1 MFESLLANL
10 LDKYASQYLE
20 GIDSKSAN
28 LSIWKGDVSLRNLK
42 VKTSA
47 FDELKL
53 PVTVRYGYLEELTL
67 KIPWKDLKTKPVN
80 VILKGL
86 YVVLAP
92 VAQDCLM
99 SSSPDELQE
108 ALRKKARSAVDNL
121 IKSEVAQK
129 IPGFTERLLARIL
142 DNIQIQFER
151 IHISYIDTTVAS
163 GKLSFGITVQGFTAK
178 SADASGREAFVHESR
193 ILRKR
198 VDLRCLS
205 VYCNPG
211 YDVLQKVNFNHPF
224 ISTKAAQDAANSYLQ
239 QLIATSADDASPVAK
254 HILLPL
260 STVTMIEINKSDEP
274 DAKIPKYSVALNV
287 PKIELRFSN
296 SQLNGLSEVAALL
309 AQRSR
314 IQFYRSYR
322 VPFRPIVKESD
333 WFSKERVVPPTA
345 AQKWRF
351 ACDAIV
357 AELHQMQRLNRFSAT
372 RFMSIMRNISRYK
385 QLCCIPSKI
394 LKPHEIEEM
403 QRIDVLIPI
412 DFLRI
417 VRCKTVPELIARNA
431 AASDQVSTTSS
442 SQGDKKKKGWLRGWF
457 SKNEKELSKGQDIGA
472 GSEASFGL
480 GLSASEEQQLLD
492 TIDTTDAELGSQG
505 TPVLNAAEW
514 VKMKLSL
521 SVGELSILLLESR
534 SGNSGNTLGQFTLS
548 SVNAMYR
555 VRPSGWGLDADMR
568 DLTLSDLITYN
579 VGRTSFPYILKR
591 APSVKDDEV
600 LLSLNVE
607 SNPSDGSC
615 AMSVTARAQPLTIVY
630 HQEYIAALQ
639 AIFAA
644 VPPSNLL
651 VPVSDRLRATPKSS
665 SATNMRRARSIVAS
679 ATVLDVDLAAPI
691 ILVPQNGFLISAHS
705 SALLVLSLGRFQLST
720 FPVSSLKREE
730 LSNEPQAVESLCSAA
745 ELTCES
751 LADNPECLTCESIPP
766 AVACVYDR
774 MLLKVTGLK
783 SLMCSVA
790 DSWWDAAA
798 VASGGWEFVLPINID
813 IAVLKLVCTSPLAV
827 PLRVAIAIQKV
838 QLNISRSN
846 YMALFKIIDVFKS
859 NKSQD
864 NSQSGSQ
871 QAEIEAEAIN
881 TGQSNELAHAPV
893 PVDGNS
899 MENSHST
906 QDKVAAM
913 SVTVSSKKLA
923 IAMFCSDGSFNF
935 SNCVPALALT
945 DISIEGLYASY
956 RSMPSGSSTVASTI
970 DSFFISD
977 VRTSRTVAPC
987 FRQLLRLVRLHADR
1001 PALSVIYDTNAPNKI
1016 TTTNVSLH
1024 NLEILLISE
1033 PLALVAAVFVASK
1046 SEPGSVNPS
1055 KSNAPVSGSN
1065 SAQVKQSG
1073 SPSSSTWTS
1082 EMNIFVINPNVA
1094 LISNPTDPASPRLNL
1109 NLSLMYHADSS
1120 VQNSSTRMCVQ
1131 ELNILRSV
1139 EGKTQADWDR
1149 LLEPASVTVE
1159 IAAAPVLKNM
1169 TVLVK
1174 TLAFKV
1180 SYADIRMLYSSYL
1193 TASKTF
1199 SGLCSCAFLLRDLK
1213 FTFRQMPCL
1222 LRTLVFLLITRKFHK
1237 EKMSIQHYHNCVPSI
1252 MTAEVKAMPM
1262 PLKIFQRSQRMM
1274 MSRFLPEVVLSLSD
1288 KYFAYLSNST
1298 NFT

>member
-42 VKTSA
+42 VKTNA

-80 VILKGL
+80 IILKGL

-99 SSSPDELQE
+99 SSSPDELAE

-151 IHISYIDTTVAS
+151 IHISYVDTTVAS
-163 GKLSFGITVQGFTAK
+163 GRLSFGITVQGFTAK

-211 YDVLQKVNFNHPF
+211 YDILQRINFNQPS
-224 ISTKAAQDAANSYLQ
+224 IGSKAAQDAANSYLQ
-239 QLIATSADDASPVAK
+239 QLIATSAEDASPLAK
-254 HILLPL
+254 HMLLPL
-260 STVTMIEINKSDEP
+260 STVTIIEINKSDEP

-287 PKIELRFSN
+287 PKIELRLSN

-322 VPFRPIVKESD
+322 QPFRPIVKELD
-333 WFSKERVVPPTA
+333 WFSKERVAPPTA
-345 AQKWRF
+345 AQRWRF

-357 AELHQMQRLNRFSAT
+357 SELHELNRLNRFSAA
-372 RFMSIMRNISRYK
+372 RFMNIMRNISRYK
-385 QLCCIPSKI
+385 QLCCIPTKL
-394 LKPHEIEEM
+394 LKPIEIEEM

-417 VRCKTVPELIARNA
+417 VRSKTVPDLIARYA
-431 AASDQVSTTSS
+431 AASDQLSTASN

-457 SKNEKELSKGQDIGA
+457 SKDPKESPKGQDAA
-472 GSEASFGL
+472 GGGGEASFGL

-492 TIDTTDAELGSQG
+492 TIDTTDAELGAQG
-505 TPVLNAAEW
+505 TPVHNAAEW
-514 VKMKLSL
+514 IKMKLSL
-521 SVGELSILLLESR
+521 SVGELSIMLLESR
-534 SGNSGNTLGQFTLS
+534 SGNTGNTLGQFTLS
-548 SVNAMYR
+548 SVNAVYR
-555 VRPSGWGLDADMR
+555 VRPAGWGLDADMR
-568 DLTLSDLITYN
+568 DLTLSDLTTYD
-579 VGRTSFPYILKR
+579 VGRTSFPYIIKR
-591 APSVKDDEV
+591 APSVKDDDV
-600 LLSLNVE
+600 LLSLHVE
-607 SNPSDGSC
+607 CNPPDGSC
-615 AMSVTARAQPLTIVY
+615 AMSVSARAQPLTIVY
-630 HQEYIAALQ
+630 HKEYIAALQ
-639 AIFAA
+639 SIFAV

-665 SATNMRRARSIVAS
+665 SAANMRVARSIVAS
-679 ATVLDVDLAAPI
+679 ATILDVDLAAPI
-691 ILVPQNGFLISAHS
+691 ILVPQNGFLISPCS
-705 SALLVLSLGRFQLST
+705 SALLVVSLGRFQLST

-730 LSNEPQAVESLCSAA
+730 LTNDMNAVENMCSAA

-751 LADNPECLTCESIPP
+751 LAGNPECLTCEAIPP
-766 AVACVYDR
+766 SIACVYDR
-774 MLLKVTGLK
+774 MVLKVTGLK

-790 DSWWDAAA
+790 DKWWDAAA
-798 VASGGWEFVLPINID
+798 IAAGGWEFVLPINID
-813 IAVLKLVCTSPLAV
+813 IAVLKLVCTSPLAA
-827 PLRVAIAIQKV
+827 PLRVAIAIQNI
-838 QLNISRSN
+838 QLNISRNN
-846 YMALFKIIDVFKS
+846 YMALFKIIDVFKAS
-859 NKSQD
+859 ND
-864 NSQSGSQ
+864 PGSTHSNGQ
-871 QAEIEAEAIN
+871 HTDIEAAASTADISTEVGRVSVSAN
-881 TGQSNELAHAPV
+881 ASSLEESNSSGQE
-893 PVDGNS
+893 
-899 MENSHST
+899 
-906 QDKVAAM
+906 KIAAM
-913 SVTVSSKKLA
+913 SITVSSKKLA

-945 DISIEGLYASY
+945 NISIEGLYASY
-956 RSMPSGSSTVASTI
+956 RSMPSGSSSVAATI
-970 DSFFISD
+970 GSFFIYD
-977 VRTSRTVAPC
+977 VRTSRPVAPC
-987 FRQLLRLVRLHADR
+987 FRQLLRLVCLQGDQ
-1001 PALSVIYDTNAPNKI
+1001 PAFSVIYDTNALNKV

-1033 PLALVAAVFVASK
+1033 PLALVAAIFVASK
-1046 SEPGSVNPS
+1046 AEPTSANR
-1055 KSNAPVSGSN
+1055 SN
-1065 SAQVKQSG
+1065 SHTSGNSTANAGHVKQAST
-1073 SPSSSTWTS
+1073 SASSWTS
-1082 EMNIFVINPNVA
+1082 EMNIFVINPNIA
-1094 LISNPTDPASPRLNL
+1094 LISNPADPASPRLNL

-1120 VQNSSTRMCVQ
+1120 DGSSSTRMCVQ

-1139 EGKTQADWDR
+1139 QGKAQADWDR
-1149 LLEPASVTVE
+1149 LLEPASVTIE
-1159 IAAAPVLKNM
+1159 IAAAPVFKNM
-1169 TVLVK
+1169 TILVK
-1174 TLAFKV
+1174 ALAFKV
-1180 SYADIRMLYSSYL
+1180 SYADIRMLYSTYL

-1199 SGLCSCAFLLRDLK
+1199 SGVCLSGLLRFLHSL
-1213 FTFRQMPCL
+1213 FRQMPCQFQTPL
-1222 LRTLVFLLITRKFHK
+1222 FLLI
-1237 EKMSIQHYHNCVPSI
+1237 I
-1252 MTAEVKAMPM
+1252 
-1262 PLKIFQRSQRMM
+1262 
-1274 MSRFLPEVVLSLSD
+1274 
-1288 KYFAYLSNST
+1288 
-1298 NFT
+1298 

>member
-42 VKTSA
+42 VKTNA
-47 FDELKL
+47 FDDLKL

-86 YVVLAP
+86 FVVLAP
-92 VAQDCLM
+92 VAQDCLL
-99 SSSPDELQE
+99 SSSPDDLKE
-108 ALRKKARSAVDNL
+108 ALRQKARSAVDNL

-151 IHISYIDTTVAS
+151 IHISYVDTTVAS

-205 VYCNPG
+205 VYCNPV
-211 YDVLQKVNFNHPF
+211 YDILQKINFNQPL

-239 QLIATSADDASPVAK
+239 QLIATSADDASPLAK

-260 STVTMIEINKSDEP
+260 STVTIIEINKSDEP

-287 PKIELRFSN
+287 PKIELRISN
-296 SQLNGLSEVAALL
+296 SQINGLSEVAALL

-322 VPFRPIVKESD
+322 VPFRPIVKELD
-333 WFSKERVVPPTA
+333 WFSKERLAPPTA
-345 AQKWRF
+345 AQRWRF

-357 AELHQMQRLNRFSAT
+357 AELHLMQRLNRFSAT
-372 RFMSIMRNISRYK
+372 RFMSIMRNINRYK
-385 QLCCIPSKI
+385 QLCCIPSKL
-394 LKPHEIEEM
+394 LKPSEVEEM
-403 QRIDVLIPI
+403 QRIDILIPI

-417 VRCKTVPELIARNA
+417 VRCKTVPDLIARSA
-431 AASDQVSTTSS
+431 AASDQVSATSN
-442 SQGDKKKKGWLRGWF
+442 SQSDKKKKGWLRGWF
-457 SKNEKELSKGQDIGA
+457 SKNEKESPKGQDAGA

-480 GLSASEEQQLLD
+480 GLSAFEERQLLD
-492 TIDTTDAELGSQG
+492 TIDTTDAELGAQG

-514 VKMKLSL
+514 TKMKLSL

-534 SGNSGNTLGQFTLS
+534 SGNTGNTLGQFTLS
-548 SVNAMYR
+548 SVNAVYR
-555 VRPSGWGLDADMR
+555 VRPSGWGLDAEMR
-568 DLTLSDLITYN
+568 DLTLSDLTTYD
-579 VGRTSFPYILKR
+579 VGRTSFPYIIKR

-607 SNPSDGSC
+607 CNPPDGSC
-615 AMSVTARAQPLTIVY
+615 AMTVSARAQPLTIVY

-639 AIFAA
+639 AIFAVA
-644 VPPSNLL
+644 SPSNLL
-651 VPVSDRLRATPKSS
+651 VPVSDRLRAAPKSS
-665 SATNMRRARSIVAS
+665 SATNIRRARAIVAS

-691 ILVPQNGFLISAHS
+691 ILIPQNGFLISARS
-705 SALLVLSLGRFQLST
+705 SALLVLSLGRFQLAT
-720 FPVSSLKREE
+720 FPVPASKREE
-730 LSNEPQAVESLCSAA
+730 LSNEPQAAENMCSAA
-745 ELTCES
+745 EMSCES
-751 LADNPECLTCESIPP
+751 LTDNPECFTCESIPP

-783 SLMCSVA
+783 SLMCSVS
-790 DSWWDAAA
+790 DTWWDAAA
-798 VASGGWEFVLPINID
+798 VAIGGWEFVLPINID

-827 PLRVAIAIQKV
+827 PLRVAIAIQNV
-838 QLNISRSN
+838 QLNISRNN

-859 NKSQD
+859 NKARDS
-864 NSQSGSQ
+864 NQ
-871 QAEIEAEAIN
+871 QAEVEAAAIN
-881 TGQSNELAHAPV
+881 AGQSIEVVHSPV
-893 PVDGNS
+893 SVDISSSEDSNS
-899 MENSHST
+899 A

-913 SVTVSSKKLA
+913 TVIVSSKKLA

-945 DISIEGLYASY
+945 DISIEGFYASY
-956 RSMPSGSSTVASTI
+956 RSMPSGSSTVTSTI
-970 DSFFISD
+970 GSFFISD
-977 VRTSRTVAPC
+977 VRISRTVAPC
-987 FRQLLRLVRLHADR
+987 FRQLLRLVRLHENR
-1001 PALSVIYDTNAPNKI
+1001 PALSLIYDTNTQSRI

-1033 PLALVAAVFVASK
+1033 PLALVAAIFVASK
-1046 SEPGSVNPS
+1046 SEPTANPS
-1055 KSNAPVSGSN
+1055 KSNASANNSSN
-1065 SAQVKQSG
+1065 VAQVDEAVISA
-1073 SPSSSTWTS
+1073 SAWTS

-1109 NLSLMYHADSS
+1109 NLSLMYHADSLLG
-1120 VQNSSTRMCVQ
+1120 NSSTRMCVQ

-1139 EGKTQADWDR
+1139 EGKAQVDWDR
-1149 LLEPASVTVE
+1149 LLEPSSVTIE
-1159 IAAAPVLKNM
+1159 IAATPVLKNM

-1174 TLAFKV
+1174 ALQFKV

-1193 TASKTF
+1193 IASKTF
-1199 SGLCSCAFLLRDLK
+1199 SGLFLCLFFAERLS
-1213 FTFRQMPCL
+1213 FTFQQKLCL
-1222 LRTLVFLLITRKFHK
+1222 LRTLPFLLIL
-1237 EKMSIQHYHNCVPSI
+1237 
-1252 MTAEVKAMPM
+1252 
-1262 PLKIFQRSQRMM
+1262 LKQCQQQMM
-1274 MSRFLPEVVLSLSD
+1274 LTLR
-1288 KYFAYLSNST
+1288 YRN
-1298 NFT
+1298 

>member
-53 PVTVRYGYLEELTL
+53 PVTVLYGYLEELTL
-67 KIPWKDLKTKPVN
+67 QIPWKDLKTKPVN

-92 VAQDCLM
+92 VPQDCLM

-151 IHISYIDTTVAS
+151 IHISYVDKTVAS

-211 YDVLQKVNFNHPF
+211 YDILQKINLNQPF
-224 ISTKAAQDAANSYLQ
+224 ISAKSAQDAANSYLQ
-239 QLIATSADDASPVAK
+239 QLIATSADHASPLAK

-260 STVTMIEINKSDEP
+260 STVTVIEINKNDEP
-274 DAKIPKYSVALNV
+274 DAKIPKYSVVLNV
-287 PKIELRFSN
+287 PKIELRISN
-296 SQLNGLSEVAALL
+296 AQLNGLSEVAALL

-322 VPFRPIVKESD
+322 VPFRPIVKDSD
-333 WFSKERVVPPTA
+333 RFSKERGVLPTA

-351 ACDAIV
+351 ACDAVV
-357 AELHQMQRLNRFSAT
+357 AELHQMQRLNRFSAA

-385 QLCCIPSKI
+385 QLCCIPSKL
-394 LKPHEIEEM
+394 LKPNEIEEM

-417 VRCKTVPELIARNA
+417 VRCKTVPDLIARSA
-431 AASDQVSTTSS
+431 AASDQVSTCSS
-442 SQGDKKKKGWLRGWF
+442 SQGEKKKKGWLRGWF
-457 SKNEKELSKGQDIGA
+457 SKNEKEPLKGQDTVTG
-472 GSEASFGL
+472 GEASFGL
-480 GLSASEEQQLLD
+480 GLSASEERQLLD
-492 TIDTTDAELGSQG
+492 TIDTSDAELGAQG

-521 SVGELSILLLESR
+521 AIGELSILLQESR
-534 SGNSGNTLGQFTLS
+534 SGNTGNALGQFTLS
-548 SVNAMYR
+548 SVNAVYR
-555 VRPSGWGLDADMR
+555 VRPSGWGLNADMR
-568 DLTLSDLITYN
+568 DLTLSDLIIYD
-579 VGRTSFPYILKR
+579 VGRTSFPHIIKR
-591 APSVKDDEV
+591 APSVKDNDV
-600 LLSLNVE
+600 LLSLHVE
-607 SNPSDGSC
+607 CNPPDGSC
-615 AMSVTARAQPLTIVY
+615 AMTVSACAQPLTIVY

-639 AIFAA
+639 AIFAVA
-644 VPPSNLL
+644 PPSNLL
-651 VPVSDRLRATPKSS
+651 VPVSNTLKAAPKSS
-665 SATNMRRARSIVAS
+665 SAANIRRARLIVAS
-679 ATVLDVDLAAPI
+679 ATALDIDLAAPI
-691 ILVPQNGFLISAHS
+691 ILVPQNGFLVSDRS
-705 SALLVLSLGRFQLST
+705 SALLVLALGRFQLTT
-720 FPVSSLKREE
+720 FLVSSLKREE
-730 LSNEPQAVESLCSAA
+730 LSNEPQALENMCCAA
-745 ELTCES
+745 ELACEA

-798 VASGGWEFVLPINID
+798 VASGGWQFVLPIDID

-827 PLRVAIAIQKV
+827 PLRVAVAIQNV
-838 QLNISRSN
+838 QLNISRNN

-859 NKSQD
+859 NKAQD
-864 NSQSGSQ
+864 NSKSSSLKKTEIEGVAMISNDTNEVEHASGS
-871 QAEIEAEAIN
+871 
-881 TGQSNELAHAPV
+881 
-893 PVDGNS
+893 VDIS
-899 MENSHST
+899 SSEESSSA
-906 QDKVAAM
+906 QDKVSSM
-913 SVTVSSKKLA
+913 TVTIASKKLA

-945 DISIEGLYASY
+945 DVSVQGLYVSY
-956 RSMPSGSSTVASTI
+956 RSFPSGSSTVSSTI
-970 DSFFISD
+970 GSFIISD
-977 VRTSRTVAPC
+977 VRTPQTVAPC
-987 FRQLLRLVRLHADR
+987 FRQILRLVRLHADR
-1001 PALSVIYDTNAPNKI
+1001 PALSVIYDTNARNKI

-1033 PLALVAAVFVASK
+1033 PLALVAAIFVSSKPQPASADSSK
-1046 SEPGSVNPS
+1046 SI
-1055 KSNAPVSGSN
+1055 APVSGTSN
-1065 SAQVKQSG
+1065 TSQVKHTA
-1073 SPSSSTWTS
+1073 SPASSWTS

-1094 LISNPTDPASPRLNL
+1094 LISNPADPASPRLNL
-1109 NLSLMYHADSS
+1109 NLSLMYHADSCAQ
-1120 VQNSSTRMCVQ
+1120 VSSTRMCVQ

-1139 EGKTQADWDR
+1139 DGKAQADWDR
-1149 LLEPASVTVE
+1149 LLEPASVTIEV
-1159 IAAAPVLKNM
+1159 AAAPVLKNV
-1169 TVLVK
+1169 TLLVK
-1174 TLAFKV
+1174 ALAFKV

-1199 SGLCSCAFLLRDLK
+1199 TGLLCICV
-1213 FTFRQMPCL
+1213 
-1222 LRTLVFLLITRKFHK
+1222 LVARLWI
-1237 EKMSIQHYHNCVPSI
+1237 
-1252 MTAEVKAMPM
+1252 
-1262 PLKIFQRSQRMM
+1262 
-1274 MSRFLPEVVLSLSD
+1274 
-1288 KYFAYLSNST
+1288 
-1298 NFT
+1298 